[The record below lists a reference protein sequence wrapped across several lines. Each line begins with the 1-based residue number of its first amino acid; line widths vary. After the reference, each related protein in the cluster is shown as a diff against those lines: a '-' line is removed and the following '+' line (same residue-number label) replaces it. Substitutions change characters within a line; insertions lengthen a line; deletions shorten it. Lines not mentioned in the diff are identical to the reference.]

1 MPLPAVIA
9 GAAKL
14 LGGTGGA
21 GAALSTAGSAAF
33 NAQIVTQGVQQIG
46 GAFKGLLG
54 SLNPVTPALKVFT
67 VGLDLLQ
74 APMLGLVGALKGFRD
89 SVGSLGSAVS
99 EFVRLASP
107 VHVQLFNLAMDD
119 LTASIGKILIPVLKA
134 STAFVRMFGD
144 VIFRLSGPFQQ
155 LMSAFFDPITELL
168 PELVNAFAP
177 LLDAFGE
184 VVKVTAGVL
193 APIMK
198 QLVPLFADVAI
209 GLGAALAAL
218 ASPAIL
224 AAMAAMAT
232 AVTVLVSAFAPLIAI
247 LGTLGWAVQKAFE
260 YIGRVLGIRPAAGG
274 SVGAAVRPATIGSVE
289 EYGKKAQQA
298 AFSLG
303 TAATPEATTADFV
316 ERLFKYLTTDFWPT
330 LVSKFPALAEAIVRA
345 IPGGGT
351 AADVAVAA
359 RDAGRHVEEGTAS
372 FGERAFDAATLGK
385 TRRWLGL

>member
-1 MPLPAVIA
+1 VPLPAILAGIA
-9 GAAKL
+9 GR
-14 LGGTGGA
+14 LGGASA
-21 GAALSTAGSAAF
+21 GAALNSAGIAAF
-33 NAQIVTQGVQQIG
+33 NVQAITGAVQQVG
-46 GAFKGLLG
+46 GAFKSLLS

-67 VGLDLLQ
+67 LGIDLLQ
-74 APMLGLVGALKGFRD
+74 APMLGLVGALRGFRD
-89 SVGSLGSAVS
+89 SVGALGSAVS

-144 VIFRLSGPFQQ
+144 VIYRLSGPFQQ

-184 VVKVTAGVL
+184 IAKIAASVL
-193 APIMK
+193 APVMK
-198 QLVPLFADVAI
+198 QLAPLFADVAI
-209 GLGAALAAL
+209 GLGSALAAL

-247 LGTLGWAVQKAFE
+247 LGALGYAVQKTFE
-260 YIGRVLGIRPAAGG
+260 YIGRALGIKPAAGG

-303 TAATPEATTADFV
+303 SAATPEAMTADYV
-316 ERLFKYLTTDFWPT
+316 KKLYEYLTGGFWQALKDLLPDRPKVPGADT
-330 LVSKFPALAEAIVRA
+330 ARDLVK
-345 IPGGGT
+345 
-351 AADVAVAA
+351 DA
-359 RDAGRHVEEGTAS
+359 RDAGRHVEEGTATR
-372 FGERAFDAATLGK
+372 GERLFDAATLGGI
-385 TRRWLGL
+385 RRRLF